1 MAWKMPEEPYV
12 DAEPGSA
19 LETVI
24 VPRTRDLGDG
34 FEVRRALPSSRR
46 RMVGPFIFLDQMG
59 PSVLQAG
66 KGLDVRPHP
75 HIGLATVTYL
85 FDGEVLHR
93 DSLGVVQTIRPGA
106 VNWMVAGRGI
116 VHSERTPPDARV
128 KANRLFGIQ
137 FWVAL
142 PGSHEEVAPSFE
154 HTPAEALPVIKDHGL
169 ELRLI
174 AGELFGEKSP
184 ARTQSPL
191 FYADVKLA
199 VGARLP
205 VPTVHE
211 ERGLF
216 IAEGQVE
223 VGGESFGPGQLLVLR
238 PGAEVVARGGGAAQ
252 SRLLLFGGE
261 PMDAPRHIWWNFV
274 SSSKERIEQAKEDW
288 KAGRIGQVPGETE
301 FIPLPEPEPNVPRYP

>member
-116 VHSERTPPDARV
+116 VHSERTPPEARV

-191 FYADVKLA
+191 FYADVKLD
-199 VGARLP
+199 VGTRLP

-238 PGAEVVARGGGAAQ
+238 PGADVVARGGGAGQ

-261 PMDAPRHIWWNFV
+261 PMDGPRHIWWNFV

-288 KAGRIGQVPGETE
+288 MAKRIGQVPGETE
-301 FIPLPEPEPNVPRYP
+301 FIPLPEPEPDVPRYP

>member
-1 MAWKMPEEPYV
+1 MAWKMPEEPFI
-12 DAEPGSA
+12 DGDPGSA

-46 RMVGPFIFLDQMG
+46 RMVGPFIFMDQMG
-59 PSVLQAG
+59 PALLQAG

-85 FDGEVLHR
+85 FEGEILHR
-93 DSLGVVQTIRPGA
+93 DTLGKVQAIQPGA

-116 VHSERTPPDARV
+116 AHSERTPPELRAHG
-128 KANRLFGIQ
+128 NRLFGIQ

-142 PGSHEEVAPSFE
+142 PGRHEEVEPSFV
-154 HTPAEALPVIKDHGL
+154 HTPAEALPVVQDPGL
-169 ELRLI
+169 EVRLI
-174 AGELFGEKSP
+174 AGEMYGARSP
-184 ARTQSPL
+184 VQTQSPL
-191 FYADVKLA
+191 FYADVKLD
-199 VGARLP
+199 VGTRIQ
-205 VPTVHE
+205 VPTEHE

-216 IAEGQVE
+216 VAEGEVE
-223 VGGESFGPGQLLVLR
+223 VGGQGYGPGQLLVLR
-238 PGAEVVARGGGAAQ
+238 PGAQVVAKGGGASR

-261 PMDAPRHIWWNFV
+261 PMDGPRHIWWNFV

-288 KAGRIGQVPGETE
+288 KAGRMGQVPGETE